1 MLLKHERQTYKV
13 FFKALR
19 VTNLT
24 VDQIVRFG
32 QQINNEKT
40 SNEDNYYEEWNAD
53 IYDNRRDGVFD

>member
-1 MLLKHERQTYKV
+1 MSAKLTKSFLKRSESLSSLSIRS
-13 FFKALR
+13 
-19 VTNLT
+19 
-24 VDQIVRFG
+24 VRFG